1 MKVVRQG
8 DSDTFTYVSEHTRTC
23 KLYCYLRM
31 AFNLQLELPK
41 WMRSMAQSVP
51 VMVVKEPVSVA
62 DRQKKIVNTKTDV
75 NTKRKKK
82 HLKKTRKYF
91 SNADSLLLVHNPPSC
106 SFKRFYTGEN
116 KPRRTQFSNL
126 TQSAPG
132 LQKDVSKE
140 QQYTKYQQTL
150 SLLFRCQN
158 VCEMECQNTIKIKS
172 HGTLYENFKQ
182 THLKNQRQKRSAIKE
197 SGIA

>member
-1 MKVVRQG
+1 MFQSEGWLGPMKAVRQG
-8 DSDTFTYVSEHTRTC
+8 DRDTFTYVSGHTRTC
-23 KLYCYLRM
+23 SLYCYLRM
-31 AFNLQLELPK
+31 AFDLQLELPK

-62 DRQKKIVNTKTDV
+62 DRQKKIANTKTDV

-82 HLKKTRKYF
+82 HLKKTRQYF
-91 SNADSLLLVHNPPSC
+91 SNADSLLLVHNSPSC

-140 QQYTKYQQTL
+140 
-150 SLLFRCQN
+150 R
-158 VCEMECQNTIKIKS
+158 
-172 HGTLYENFKQ
+172 
-182 THLKNQRQKRSAIKE
+182 
-197 SGIA
+197 

>member
-1 MKVVRQG
+1 MFQSEGWLGPMKVVRQS
-8 DSDTFTYVSEHTRTC
+8 DSDTFTYVSGHTRTC
-23 KLYCYLRM
+23 SLYCYLRM
-31 AFNLQLELPK
+31 AFDLQLELPK

-75 NTKRKKK
+75 NTKRKKTFE
-82 HLKKTRKYF
+82 KTRQYF

-140 QQYTKYQQTL
+140 
-150 SLLFRCQN
+150 R
-158 VCEMECQNTIKIKS
+158 
-172 HGTLYENFKQ
+172 
-182 THLKNQRQKRSAIKE
+182 
-197 SGIA
+197 

>member
-8 DSDTFTYVSEHTRTC
+8 DSDTFSYVSGHTKTC
-23 KLYCYLRM
+23 SLYCYLRM
-31 AFNLQLELPK
+31 AFDLQLELPK

-51 VMVVKEPVSVA
+51 VMVVKEPVSVT

-75 NTKRKKK
+75 NTETFE
-82 HLKKTRKYF
+82 KTRQYF

-140 QQYTKYQQTL
+140 
-150 SLLFRCQN
+150 R
-158 VCEMECQNTIKIKS
+158 
-172 HGTLYENFKQ
+172 
-182 THLKNQRQKRSAIKE
+182 
-197 SGIA
+197 

>member
-1 MKVVRQG
+1 MCLGTPGRAACIAI
-8 DSDTFTYVSEHTRTC
+8 F
-23 KLYCYLRM
+23 RM
-31 AFNLQLELPK
+31 AFDLQLELPK

-51 VMVVKEPVSVA
+51 VMVVKEPVSAA

-82 HLKKTRKYF
+82 LKKTRQYF

-106 SFKRFYTGEN
+106 SFRRFYTGEN

-140 QQYTKYQQTL
+140 Q
-150 SLLFRCQN
+150 
-158 VCEMECQNTIKIKS
+158 
-172 HGTLYENFKQ
+172 
-182 THLKNQRQKRSAIKE
+182 
-197 SGIA
+197 

>member
-8 DSDTFTYVSEHTRTC
+8 DSDTFTYVSGHTRTC

-75 NTKRKKK
+75 NTKRKKNIW
-82 HLKKTRKYF
+82 KKQGNIFRTLIHCYWCIIRLLALL
-91 SNADSLLLVHNPPSC
+91 NAFILEKTNLEEHN
-106 SFKRFYTGEN
+106 
-116 KPRRTQFSNL
+116 FSNL

-158 VCEMECQNTIKIKS
+158 VCEMECQNTIQIKS